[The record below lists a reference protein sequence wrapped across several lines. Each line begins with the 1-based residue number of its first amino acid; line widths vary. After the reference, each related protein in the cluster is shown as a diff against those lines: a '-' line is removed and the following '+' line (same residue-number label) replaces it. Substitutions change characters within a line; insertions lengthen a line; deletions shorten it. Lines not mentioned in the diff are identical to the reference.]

1 MQIEK
6 TPYGVISGSTATVIG
21 AMIIAPLMTPIM
33 ATILTIV
40 LGTSSRTGRSVWMA
54 GASVLYVIGLTIVL
68 SIFISPLVIGF
79 ESNPEITSRISPN
92 LLALVVAL
100 ASGAVGEPSAAS
112 RKDVSDTPPGVAIA
126 VSLVPPL
133 AVIGITSQ
141 RPFG

>member
-68 SIFISPLVIGF
+68 SIFILTARDRV
-79 ESNPEITSRISPN
+79 
-92 LLALVVAL
+92 
-100 ASGAVGEPSAAS
+100 
-112 RKDVSDTPPGVAIA
+112 
-126 VSLVPPL
+126 
-133 AVIGITSQ
+133 
-141 RPFG
+141 